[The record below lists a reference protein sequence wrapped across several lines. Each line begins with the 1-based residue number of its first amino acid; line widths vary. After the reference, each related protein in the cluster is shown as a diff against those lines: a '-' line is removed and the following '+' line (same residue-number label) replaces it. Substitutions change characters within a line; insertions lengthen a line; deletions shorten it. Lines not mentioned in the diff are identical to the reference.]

1 MPAFF
6 ILGDKEERK
15 LLTEFEKQI
24 FQSLEKVGDEN
35 GFEVVS
41 VSVVGS
47 KKSPILKVFIDVEG
61 GVSFEEL
68 ASAQACLNPT
78 IEKIDPFDAPYT
90 LEVSSPGIDRPL
102 VLLRHFEQ
110 FVGSDAHI
118 RTQMPVSGRRNFN
131 GKILAVEEKTIV
143 VEDEDG
149 ESKIDFENIKRA
161 NLIGKI

>member
-1 MPAFF
+1 MLSDFEIRIYDA
-6 ILGDKEERK
+6 LKEVA
-15 LLTEFEKQI
+15 I
-24 FQSLEKVGDEN
+24 EN

-68 ASAQACLNPT
+68 ASAQACLNPI
-78 IEKIDPFDAPYT
+78 IEEIDPFDAPYT

-102 VLLRHFEQ
+102 VFLSHFEK
-110 FVGSDAHI
+110 FVGSEAHV
-118 RTQMPVSGRRNFN
+118 RTQMPVEERRNFN
-131 GKILAVEEKTIV
+131 GVIKAVEGNTV
-143 VEDEDG
+143 VIEDEAG
-149 ESKIDFENIKRA
+149 EHPLDFENIKRA

>member
-1 MPAFF
+1 M
-6 ILGDKEERK
+6 LRD
-15 LLTEFEKQI
+15 FEIRIYDALKDVAQ
-24 FQSLEKVGDEN
+24 DN
-35 GFEVVS
+35 GFEIVS

-78 IEKIDPFDAPYT
+78 IEEIDPFDAPYT

-102 VLLRHFEQ
+102 VFLSHFEK
-110 FVGSDAHI
+110 FVGSDAHV
-118 RTQMPVSGRRNFN
+118 RTQMPVEERRNFN
-131 GKILAVEEKTIV
+131 GKIKAVEGSIV
-143 VEDEDG
+143 VMEDETG
-149 ESKIDFENIKRA
+149 VHKLDFDNIKRA

>member
-1 MPAFF
+1 MCARFF
-6 ILGDKEERK
+6 YFRRLKEE
-15 LLTEFEKQI
+15 LLSEFEKQI
-24 FQSLEKVGDEN
+24 FDSLEKVADEN

-78 IEKIDPFDAPYT
+78 IEEIDPFDAPYT

-110 FVGSDAHI
+110 FVGSEAHI
-118 RTQMPVSGRRNFN
+118 RTQMPVEGRRNFN
-131 GKILAVEEKTIV
+131 GKILAVEGKTIV
-143 VEDEDG
+143 VEDENG
-149 ESKIDFENIKRA
+149 ESKLDFDNIKRA

>member
-6 ILGDKEERK
+6 ILGDKEERQ
-15 LLTEFEKQI
+15 LLSEFEKQI
-24 FQSLEKVGDEN
+24 FGSLEEVADKN

-47 KKSPILKVFIDVEG
+47 KKSPILKVFIDVDG

-78 IEKIDPFDAPYT
+78 IEEIDPFDAPYT

-110 FVGSDAHI
+110 FVGSEAHI
-118 RTQMPVSGRRNFN
+118 RTQMPVFGRRNFN
-131 GKILAVEEKTIV
+131 GKILAVDGRTIV
-143 VEDEDG
+143 VEDENG
-149 ESKIDFENIKRA
+149 ENRIDFDNIKRA

>member
-1 MPAFF
+1 
-6 ILGDKEERK
+6 
-15 LLTEFEKQI
+15 LLSDFEIRIYDALKDVAQ
-24 FQSLEKVGDEN
+24 DN
-35 GFEVVS
+35 GFEIVS

-78 IEKIDPFDAPYT
+78 IEEIDPFDAPYT

-102 VLLRHFEQ
+102 VFLSHFEK
-110 FVGSDAHI
+110 FVGSEAHV
-118 RTQMPVSGRRNFN
+118 RTQMPVEERRNFN
-131 GKILAVEEKTIV
+131 GVIKAVEGNIV
-143 VEDEDG
+143 VMEDETG
-149 ESKIDFENIKRA
+149 EHKLNFDNIKRA